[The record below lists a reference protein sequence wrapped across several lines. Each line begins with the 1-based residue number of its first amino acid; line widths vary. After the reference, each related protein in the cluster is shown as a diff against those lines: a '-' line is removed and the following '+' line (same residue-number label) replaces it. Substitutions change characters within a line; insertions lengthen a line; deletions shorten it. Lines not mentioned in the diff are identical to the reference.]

1 MNDQLVE
8 EALQGWEVGYSWLC
22 SPKTLTFLTKW
33 TTGSSTIV
41 IIKQTTIPILTIL
54 RHWRYCSMHIQY
66 QRGCP
71 TGRCRNLGWR
81 SREAVVTR
89 DYALGLETGRRTDHE
104 RLRNLSQ
111 STVSATIFPHRIMMR
126 LSFPFIQPRILL
138 LSFPFHPP
146 APAFAATTAIH
157 VHFKPQTR
165 HATADKAPSEPPP
178 THAANARPRR
188 QTQPRTPH
196 IHATAFPFIPPSLSP
211 RLASP
216 RPAPHGATPRHA
228 TPPRLA
234 AIVPTLDFPS
244 LICFLCSAVV

>member
-1 MNDQLVE
+1 MPARESLVNDQLVE

-33 TTGSSTIV
+33 TTGSSAIV

-104 RLRNLSQ
+104 RLRMLPRPHCHRRRLCPHKAAPTPRHHRNRQ
-111 STVSATIFPHRIMMR
+111 SF
-126 LSFPFIQPRILL
+126 
-138 LSFPFHPP
+138 
-146 APAFAATTAIH
+146 
-157 VHFKPQTR
+157 
-165 HATADKAPSEPPP
+165 SEPTANTCRQHTPLPP
-178 THAANARPRR
+178 PDTTTNAAHTPLRPV
-188 QTQPRTPH
+188 
-196 IHATAFPFIPPSLSP
+196 PSFSL
-211 RLASP
+211 RFLHLASP
-216 RPAPHGATPRHA
+216 QHA
-228 TPPRLA
+228 SHHT
-234 AIVPTLDFPS
+234 VPQ
-244 LICFLCSAVV
+244 